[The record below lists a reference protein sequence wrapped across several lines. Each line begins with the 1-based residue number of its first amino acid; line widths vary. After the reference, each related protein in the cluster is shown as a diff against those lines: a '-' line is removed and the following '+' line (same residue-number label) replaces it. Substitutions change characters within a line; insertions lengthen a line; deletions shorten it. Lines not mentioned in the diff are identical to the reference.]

1 MCSYCTNELFYSV
14 PAVAPTINSTVRLNA
29 TTILVTWQ
37 PLSQRES
44 RGVISFY
51 HITYRGV
58 QSNCSESGSTL
69 STVYIATH
77 MDGLYV
83 QLLVHHLVPRLS
95 YCFQVAAAT
104 SAGVGPS
111 SEPIVVGCE
120 LVLLRVCACVCVCMC
135 VCVHANS
142 HKFYLFFT
150 QCTQMTFFKFIFLG
164 FCTVNSGW

>member
-111 SEPIVVGCE
+111 SEPIAVGCE
-120 LVLLRVCACVCVCMC
+120 LVLLRVCACVCVYMQTLT
-135 VCVHANS
+135 S
-142 HKFYLFFT
+142 
-150 QCTQMTFFKFIFLG
+150 FIF
-164 FCTVNSGW
+164 FYTVHSNDLFQIHFSGLLYCEQWLVRSS

>member
-51 HITYRGV
+51 HITYKGV
-58 QSNCSESGSTL
+58 QSNCSESCSTL

-77 MDGLYV
+77 MDGPYV

-120 LVLLRVCACVCVCMC
+120 LVLLRVC

-142 HKFYLFFT
+142 HKFYLFLHSAL
-150 QCTQMTFFKFIFLG
+150 K
-164 FCTVNSGW
+164 

>member
-1 MCSYCTNELFYSV
+1 M
-14 PAVAPTINSTVRLNA
+14 APTINSTERVNA

-58 QSNCSESGSTL
+58 QSNCSESGPTL
-69 STVYIATH
+69 SMVYIATH
-77 MDGLYV
+77 MDGPYV
-83 QLLVHHLVPRLS
+83 RLLVHHLVPRLS

-111 SEPIVVGCE
+111 SEPILVGCK
-120 LVLLRVCACVCVCMC
+120 LVFTCVYTVQTC
-135 VCVHANS
+135 S
-142 HKFYLFFT
+142 QFYFYT
-150 QCTQMTFFKFIFLG
+150 QCTQMIFFKFIFLD
-164 FCTVNSGW
+164 FCNVNSGW